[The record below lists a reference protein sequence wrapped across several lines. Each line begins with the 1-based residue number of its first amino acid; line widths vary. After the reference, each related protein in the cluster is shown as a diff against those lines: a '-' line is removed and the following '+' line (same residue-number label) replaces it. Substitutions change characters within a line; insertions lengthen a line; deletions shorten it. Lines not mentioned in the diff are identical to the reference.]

1 MKITVSMEDV
11 RQSASYL
18 NKKANEYDAVVQKIY
33 TTMHQLEAIWKGK
46 DNEAFIRQLDAFQ
59 PQLKRMTTLVEQYG
73 NYLQSCAAQY
83 EQLQAERTM
92 AASRLA

>member
-1 MKITVSMEDV
+1 MEILL
-11 RQSASYL
+11 SYS
-18 NKKANEYDAVVQKIY
+18 NGRKNENNSKYGRCAPKRIVFEIY

>member
-1 MKITVSMEDV
+1 
-11 RQSASYL
+11 
-18 NKKANEYDAVVQKIY
+18 
-33 TTMHQLEAIWKGK
+33 
-46 DNEAFIRQLDAFQ
+46 
-59 PQLKRMTTLVEQYG
+59 MTTLVEQYG